1 MEKLNEQDLLN
12 WLKEMN
18 VDHYVKNTMERRTF
32 DIHYIFKI
40 NDIKYSIVSWNQYP
54 EKQLKEY
61 REMGLN
67 MEENEPIWE
76 IYCSKFD
83 MDIKRSNDLNN
94 FKEYINECEKK
105 NGDKYEQ

>member
-18 VDHYVKNTMERRTF
+18 VDHYIKNTMEKRTF
-32 DIHYIFKI
+32 DIHYTFMI

-54 EKQLKEY
+54 EKW
-61 REMGLN
+61 GLN

-83 MDIKRSNDLNN
+83 MDIKRSNDLND

-105 NGDKYEQ
+105 NGDK